1 MVAFAIASNPTMV
14 RYMDMDYV
22 RAILNGEVE
31 IWSLPCGDDEIQK
44 QECMAL

>member
-1 MVAFAIASNPTMV
+1 MEFFKNLKRAMIAFAIASNPTMV

-31 IWSLPCGDDEIQK
+31 I
-44 QECMAL
+44 